1 MLSRAQEARVRDV
14 LANHP
19 PGTIQTYCFEH
30 LAAAAKIPPG
40 HLADLAAFI
49 RSLREHGADCAR
61 DCDSHCA
68 ALVKIAF
75 AQPCEL
81 QASEAYRSLTPHGK

>member
-19 PGTIQTYCFEH
+19 PGTIQTFCLAH
-30 LAAAAKIPPG
+30 LAVAATIPPG

-49 RSLREHGADCAR
+49 RGIREHGQCETQHGGV
-61 DCDSHCA
+61 CDVFGHETSQLLVWGPPA
-68 ALVKIAF
+68 AGA
-75 AQPCEL
+75 AQ
-81 QASEAYRSLTPHGK
+81 QV